1 MIAAMKKLTLA
12 ALKSDID
19 KLCSEIMWLEAV
31 ETSEFD
37 MSALPEYAESFGND
51 SDIYLAEQ
59 NLQRLKNALDTL
71 SPYGSGKKKRLIP
84 PVLTRAQFE
93 SLESFKDEAFDV
105 AAETE
110 RISKDIAS
118 ARAAVNKA
126 SNDIASF
133 VPFESLDEPLN
144 LDSTAYTS
152 VIRGTFPKII
162 KLDDV
167 KKRLDEAGFDY
178 ELVTLGVYGDFSYV
192 LAVVLKQDAAE
203 FLKELGSEGFS
214 RILPFDSPLSAA
226 GQIEKLKSDI
236 ENYNE
241 NIVKLTSSYR
251 LLAEKLPVLEQTV
264 DYLSSRLEA
273 ERIKQKLIS
282 TDSACIL
289 TGWVPE
295 YMAPAL
301 EKKLSGFECC
311 YSLETPAEDDKVPV
325 KLLNRRLATPFES
338 VLGLYS
344 YPDYRGVDPT
354 FVMSIFYF
362 IIFGLIMQ
370 DVLYG
375 LILLFGAKALA
386 SFLRAK
392 DGSAM
397 KKMLDM
403 FSICGISTIICGV
416 LFGGY
421 FGNLPSAFAQ
431 NILGIENF
439 PNIAVA
445 FDPVTNPIPY
455 LFLSLGLGAVHLVA
469 GLLMKAYMLIKSGQ
483 VLDAVFDVGLWL
495 VLFAG
500 IGLLAVAPEYGKW
513 VALIGAAGLVLTQ
526 GRTAKNPIMKL
537 LKGVM
542 SLYDIVGYVSD
553 LLSYSRIMAL
563 GLSGAIIAQVVNLI
577 GTLGGPTVV
586 GFIALILAIA
596 LGHTLNLALSLLG
609 AFVHT
614 ARLQYIEF
622 FGKFYIDGGEPFKPA
637 SVRTKYTQIIKEEK

>member
-12 ALKSDID
+12 ALKSDIG

-84 PVLTRAQFE
+84 PALTRAQFE

-251 LLAEKLPVLEQTV
+251 LLAEKLPVLEQTI

-344 YPDYRGVDPT
+344 YPDYHGVDPT

-392 DGSAM
+392 DGSTM

-455 LFLSLGLGAVHLVA
+455 LFLSLGLGVAHLVA

-500 IGLLAVAPEYGKW
+500 IGLLAVVPEYGKW

-526 GRTAKNPIMKL
+526 GRAAKNPIMKL

>member
-71 SPYGSGKKKRLIP
+71 SPYGSGKKKRLIH

-167 KKRLDEAGFDY
+167 KKRLDETGFDY

-226 GQIEKLKSDI
+226 CQIEKLKSDI

-251 LLAEKLPVLEQTV
+251 LLAEKLPVLEQTI

-344 YPDYRGVDPT
+344 YPDYHGVDPT

-392 DGSAM
+392 DGSTM

-500 IGLLAVAPEYGKW
+500 IGLLAVVPEYGKW

-526 GRTAKNPIMKL
+526 GRAAKNPIMKL

>member
-84 PVLTRAQFE
+84 PLLTRAQFE

-110 RISKDIAS
+110 RISKHIAS

-214 RILPFDSPLSAA
+214 RILPFDSSLSAA

-251 LLAEKLPVLEQTV
+251 LLAEKLPVLEQTI

-344 YPDYRGVDPT
+344 YPDYHGVDPT

-392 DGSAM
+392 DGSTM

-455 LFLSLGLGAVHLVA
+455 LFLSLGMGTAHLVA

-483 VLDAVFDVGLWL
+483 VLDAIFDVGLWL

-500 IGLLAVAPEYGKW
+500 IGLLAVVPEYGKW

-526 GRTAKNPIMKL
+526 GRAAKNPIMKL

>member
-93 SLESFKDEAFDV
+93 SLESFTDEAFDV

-118 ARAAVNKA
+118 ARAAINKA

-167 KKRLDEAGFDY
+167 KKRLDETGFDY

-251 LLAEKLPVLEQTV
+251 LLAEKLPVLEQTI

-344 YPDYRGVDPT
+344 YPDYHGVDPT

-392 DGSAM
+392 DGSTM

-445 FDPVTNPIPY
+445 FDPVTNPMPY

-500 IGLLAVAPEYGKW
+500 IGLLAVVPEYGKW

-577 GTLGGPTVV
+577 GTLGDPTVV

>member
-93 SLESFKDEAFDV
+93 SLESFTDEAFDV

-110 RISKDIAS
+110 RISKDISS
-118 ARAAVNKA
+118 ARAAINKA

-167 KKRLDEAGFDY
+167 KKRLDETGFDY
-178 ELVTLGVYGDFSYV
+178 ELVTLGVYGDFSYI

-251 LLAEKLPVLEQTV
+251 LLAEKLPVLEQTI

-392 DGSAM
+392 DGSTM

-500 IGLLAVAPEYGKW
+500 IGLLAVVPEYGKW

-526 GRTAKNPIMKL
+526 GRAAKNPIMKL

>member
-84 PVLTRAQFE
+84 PILTRVQFE

-118 ARAAVNKA
+118 ARAAINKA

-167 KKRLDEAGFDY
+167 KKRLDETGFDY

-251 LLAEKLPVLEQTV
+251 LLAEKLPVLEQTI

-455 LFLSLGLGAVHLVA
+455 LFLSLGLGSAHLVA

-483 VLDAVFDVGLWL
+483 VLDAIFDVGLWL

-500 IGLLAVAPEYGKW
+500 IGLLAVVPEYGKW

-526 GRTAKNPIMKL
+526 GRAAKNPIMKL

>member
-84 PVLTRAQFE
+84 PALTRAQFE

-110 RISKDIAS
+110 RISKDISS

-167 KKRLDEAGFDY
+167 KKRLDETGFDY

-203 FLKELGSEGFS
+203 FLKELGSDGFS

-251 LLAEKLPVLEQTV
+251 LLAEKLPVLEQTI

-392 DGSAM
+392 DGSTM

-455 LFLSLGLGAVHLVA
+455 LFLSLGMGTAHLVA

-483 VLDAVFDVGLWL
+483 VLDAIFDVGLWL

-500 IGLLAVAPEYGKW
+500 IGLLAVVPEYGKW

>member
-167 KKRLDEAGFDY
+167 KKRLDETGFDY

-251 LLAEKLPVLEQTV
+251 LLAEKLPVLEQTI

-392 DGSAM
+392 DGSTM

-455 LFLSLGLGAVHLVA
+455 LFLSLGLGAAHLVA

-500 IGLLAVAPEYGKW
+500 IGLLAVVPEYGKW

-526 GRTAKNPIMKL
+526 GRAAKNPIMKL

>member
-12 ALKSDID
+12 ALNSDID

-110 RISKDIAS
+110 RISKDIVS

-167 KKRLDEAGFDY
+167 KKRLDETGFDY

-251 LLAEKLPVLEQTV
+251 LLAEKLPVLEQTI

-445 FDPVTNPIPY
+445 FDPVTNPMPY

-500 IGLLAVAPEYGKW
+500 IGLLAVVPEYGKW
-513 VALIGAAGLVLTQ
+513 VALIGAVGLVLTQ

>member
-59 NLQRLKNALDTL
+59 NLERLKNALDTL

-214 RILPFDSPLSAA
+214 RILPFDSSLSAA

-251 LLAEKLPVLEQTV
+251 LLAEKLPVLEQTI

-500 IGLLAVAPEYGKW
+500 IGLLAVVPEYGKW

>member
-500 IGLLAVAPEYGKW
+500 IGLLAVVPEYGKW

>member
-71 SPYGSGKKKRLIP
+71 SPYGSGMKKRLIP

-167 KKRLDEAGFDY
+167 KKRLDETGFDY

-214 RILPFDSPLSAA
+214 RILPFDSSLSAA

-251 LLAEKLPVLEQTV
+251 LLAEKLPVLEQTI

-344 YPDYRGVDPT
+344 YPDYHGVDPT

-392 DGSAM
+392 DGSTM

-500 IGLLAVAPEYGKW
+500 IGLLAVVPEYGKW

>member
-167 KKRLDEAGFDY
+167 KKRLDEADFDY
-178 ELVTLGVYGDFSYV
+178 ELVTLGVYGDFSYI

-251 LLAEKLPVLEQTV
+251 LLAEKLPVLEQTI

-325 KLLNRRLATPFES
+325 KLLNRRLAAPFES

-392 DGSAM
+392 DGSTM

-483 VLDAVFDVGLWL
+483 VLDAIFDVGLWL

-500 IGLLAVAPEYGKW
+500 IGLLAVVPEYGKW

-526 GRTAKNPIMKL
+526 GRAAKNPIMKL

-609 AFVHT
+609 AFIHT

>member
-167 KKRLDEAGFDY
+167 KKRLDETGFDY

-214 RILPFDSPLSAA
+214 RILPFDSSLSAA

-251 LLAEKLPVLEQTV
+251 LLAEKLPVLEQTI

-325 KLLNRRLATPFES
+325 KLLNRRLAAPFES

-344 YPDYRGVDPT
+344 YPDYHGVDPT

-500 IGLLAVAPEYGKW
+500 TGLLAVVPEYGKW

-526 GRTAKNPIMKL
+526 GRAAKNPIMKL

>member
-167 KKRLDEAGFDY
+167 KKRLDETGFDY
-178 ELVTLGVYGDFSYV
+178 ELVTLGVYGDFSYI

-251 LLAEKLPVLEQTV
+251 LLAEKLPVLEQTI

-392 DGSAM
+392 DGSTM

-445 FDPVTNPIPY
+445 FDPVTNPMPY
-455 LFLSLGLGAVHLVA
+455 LLLSLGLGAAHLVA

-500 IGLLAVAPEYGKW
+500 IGLLAVVPEYGKW

-526 GRTAKNPIMKL
+526 GRAAKNPIMKL

>member
-251 LLAEKLPVLEQTV
+251 LLAEKLPVLEQTI

-392 DGSAM
+392 DGSTM

-445 FDPVTNPIPY
+445 FDPVTNPMPY
-455 LFLSLGLGAVHLVA
+455 LLLSLGLGAAHLVA

-500 IGLLAVAPEYGKW
+500 IGLLAVVPEYGKW

-526 GRTAKNPIMKL
+526 GRAAKNPIMKL

>member
-59 NLQRLKNALDTL
+59 NLERLKNALDTL

-251 LLAEKLPVLEQTV
+251 LLAEKLPVLEQTI

-500 IGLLAVAPEYGKW
+500 IGLLAVVPEYGKW